1 LGKKDARG
9 EGGYYPVLTRE
20 ALEPVD
26 SLFEEHDH
34 DHKNS
39 DESGGEDRFEDHS
52 SSGSSS
58 GSRVDGEIDIPLSL
72 HPTPQ
77 IPRVE
82 KIDLKREHARSL
94 AYRQLRTRL
103 EQAGLFQAEGWH
115 KGYAGDLARYM
126 ILAGL
131 AAGFYFW

>member
-1 LGKKDARG
+1 MEPVEVEADHALFEDHDRDRKDSD
-9 EGGYYPVLTRE
+9 ERE
-20 ALEPVD
+20 A
-26 SLFEEHDH
+26 
-34 DHKNS
+34 
-39 DESGGEDRFEDHS
+39 EDGVEDHS

-58 GSRVDGEIDIPLSL
+58 GYRVDGEIDLPIFL
-72 HPTPQ
+72 HPPPQ